1 MNSWFSAGV
10 SAGWF
15 CFALCRGGRGRSQSA
30 RLFENTFSAGPAQ
43 ARNPS
48 SETNH
53 TFHVKALSAG
63 SETTLTHL
71 HGFYPKA
78 EGAGRRLLLSEP
90 HVPKF
95 GNCLQFVFLGTWC
108 ISVHPHHLQN
118 LGQWLIHVNAN
129 LEISAYLLVKVWPGH
144 SSWHFRLE
152 KRSGAHF
159 DVHHARVVEPA
170 QEIFQLNE

>member
-1 MNSWFSAGV
+1 MHSWFSAAV
-10 SAGWF
+10 STGWF
-15 CFALCRGGRGRSQSA
+15 CFAPCRGGRGPSQSA

-53 TFHVKALSAG
+53 TFHVKALSVG

-78 EGAGRRLLLSEP
+78 HGAGRRLLLSEP
-90 HVPKF
+90 HVPEF

-108 ISVHPHHLQN
+108 ISVHPHHL
-118 LGQWLIHVNAN
+118 
-129 LEISAYLLVKVWPGH
+129 LVKVWPGH
-144 SSWHFRLE
+144 CSWHFRLE
-152 KRSGAHF
+152 KRSGAHL